1 MVKLEIEQGETE
13 IIFHHL
19 HEAGPSHG
27 RKGRTVAT
35 PRVPQ
40 RNAPGGLRDVTG
52 HAAWELG
59 AIAAAEDERLFQ
71 SED

>member
-1 MVKLEIEQGETE
+1 MARPEIEERETE

-19 HEAGPSHG
+19 REAGVSHE
-27 RKGRTVAT
+27 KKVRTVAV

-40 RNAPGGLRDVTG
+40 PNAPGGLRDVAG
-52 HAAWELG
+52 YAAWELG

-71 SED
+71 TED

>member
-1 MVKLEIEQGETE
+1 MTKPEIEEKGAE

-19 HEAGPSHG
+19 HDAGASHG
-27 RKGRTVAT
+27 NVRTTAT

-40 RNAPGGLRDVTG
+40 RNAPGGLRDVAG
-52 HAAWELG
+52 YAAWELG